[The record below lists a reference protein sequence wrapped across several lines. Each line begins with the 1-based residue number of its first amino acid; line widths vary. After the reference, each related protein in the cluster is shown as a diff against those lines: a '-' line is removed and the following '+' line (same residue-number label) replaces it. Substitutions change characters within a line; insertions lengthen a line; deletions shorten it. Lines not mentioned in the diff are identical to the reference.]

1 MDVNMRNNQCLKLHV
16 IMKFK
21 KLKNLFNIMCFK
33 CKINFIIKL
42 SYSIIQLKNIH

>member
-21 KLKNLFNIMCFK
+21 KLKNYNISLILCVS
-33 CKINFIIKL
+33 NVKL
-42 SYSIIQLKNIH
+42 ISL